1 MLIVKLIKHPNKLLP
16 SRAQILTNEE
26 GGGEEEGFFHVEMY
40 SNREQKQGVV
50 FFADALKKG
59 FFFFTPYT

>member
-26 GGGEEEGFFHVEMY
+26 GRREEEGGGGSFMLKCI
-40 SNREQKQGVV
+40 EQKQGVV

-59 FFFFTPYT
+59 FFFTPFT